1 MLRMLQYVLFVSANR
16 HPPPLLGGEGRGG
29 GGGQCHRKSEVHRIF
44 KGLNLAVR
52 YSVGLLRQK
61 RKHCST
67 QCVKLGVLFLKKAP
81 RTIFICY

>member
-1 MLRMLQYVLFVSANR
+1 MLRMLQYVLLSVLTAI
-16 HPPPLLGGEGRGG
+16 PLLSSAGKGGGG

-81 RTIFICY
+81 RTIFIGY